1 MSEIIPLPRV
11 AGFTFHYSSGPGGGF
26 RRIPGGATAA
36 MPTMDVNRD
45 VDSLRGDLRG
55 MDLELDGLMD
65 TLNRVMAARAGMM
78 MGPHGGGMQPAEER
92 DVDSLPTNVLS
103 QEEAERLP
111 DEHSSCVICME
122 RFKAGDTVKRLPCL
136 HGFHKEC
143 IDSWL
148 GKLQAIS

>member
-1 MSEIIPLPRV
+1 
-11 AGFTFHYSSGPGGGF
+11 
-26 RRIPGGATAA
+26 
-36 MPTMDVNRD
+36 MPTMDMNRD
-45 VDSLRGDLRG
+45 MRGHRGDLG
-55 MDLELDGLMD
+55 DMDWGRDLDGLMD
-65 TLNRVMAARAGMM
+65 TLNQVMAARAGMM
-78 MGPHGGGMQPAEER
+78 VGPHDAGMQPAGER

-111 DEHSSCVICME
+111 EEHSSCVICIE

-148 GKLQAIS
+148 GKLQAPKDQLSPTIPRPSTIPLPLPLSFASLM